1 MVEKFSIKAVK
12 HFITITKITPI
23 LIAFVHLM
31 NEIISF
37 LGFNDIP
44 LNYIGG
50 ISLIPIIY
58 LYYTSYVFK
67 LCSYYRMFLHYA
79 VTINVINLVDFYVGF
94 PFNNVQYVIFHVIV
108 ILTFMF
114 IIIKLKFF

>member
-1 MVEKFSIKAVK
+1 MENFSIKSIK

-23 LIAFVHLM
+23 LIAFIHLI
-31 NEIISF
+31 NEIIGF
-37 LGFNDIP
+37 LGINDIP

-67 LCSYYRMFLHYA
+67 LCSYYRMFLMMMMI
-79 VTINVINLVDFYVGF
+79 INVHLDILFKEVD
-94 PFNNVQYVIFHVIV
+94 ID
-108 ILTFMF
+108 
-114 IIIKLKFF
+114 KLYI